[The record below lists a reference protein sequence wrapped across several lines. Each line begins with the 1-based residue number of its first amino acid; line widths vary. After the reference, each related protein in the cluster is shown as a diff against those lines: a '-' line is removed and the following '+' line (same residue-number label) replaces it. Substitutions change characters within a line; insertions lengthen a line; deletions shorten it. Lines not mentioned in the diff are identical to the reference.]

1 MEITRRG
8 FLALTSAAV
17 GAACGQTQDGTRPDV
32 ADGATTAD
40 DVTADLPTPAVDAAV
55 PEDRPVAVDAAPA
68 PDVAPDAVAS
78 PDVATVADDAPAPD
92 AGPDVATVADAGP
105 DVATVTDAGPDV
117 ATGADAGADVATGAD
132 AGSDVPT
139 LDATMMLPE
148 LGSVF
153 PLGLMAGDM
162 DATSAVLW
170 TRFTGVASLAL
181 RVERMVASRPVET
194 AVERELTPGPDGFTH
209 ALVEGL
215 TPGARYRAVFLTRD
229 GGRVTGRSS
238 FVRFRAAL
246 ADGALEVVTLGA
258 TSCTNALYRP
268 FAPLQR
274 IGDQGELDGFVH
286 LGDIAYCD
294 GSRTLDEFRAKYA
307 QNYTSEGF
315 RRMFR
320 EAGFYSTWDDHEVD
334 NNWDPERVNATTFAN
349 ARRAYFEHRAQR
361 RHPTEPDRLWRS
373 FRWGATLELFILDA
387 RGERRPSTRTT
398 RTAQYLSRAQMD
410 WLKDGLARST
420 ARFKVVANSV
430 PIANMPFTFGGGD
443 DRWEGY
449 ASARDEILDHI
460 TGRSIRGVWWLSGDF
475 HLGAVGKLESSGARS
490 AMRDIIA
497 GPGGQF
503 PNPLFL
509 SLLPSQFEFTTGEN
523 NTVTLRADP
532 VRNELTVRFINGAGR
547 VIFERA
553 FANP

>member
-1 MEITRRG
+1 MI
-8 FLALTSAAV
+8 TSAAV
-17 GAACGQTQDGTRPDV
+17 GAACGETQNGTRPDV
-32 ADGATTAD
+32 TDGAMKPDAAPD
-40 DVTADLPTPAVDAAV
+40 DRPDPAVDTALV
-55 PEDRPVAVDAAPA
+55 EDRPAPDDTATALDAGTDVVAPSEDIVPSPEDVVAPPEDAA
-68 PDVAPDAVAS
+68 
-78 PDVATVADDAPAPD
+78 APD
-92 AGPDVATVADAGP
+92 AGSDAAPDVGAGP
-105 DVATVTDAGPDV
+105 DAP
-117 ATGADAGADVATGAD
+117 
-132 AGSDVPT
+132 S

-148 LGSVF
+148 LPSVF

-181 RVERMVASRPVET
+181 RVERMEGARPVET
-194 AVERELTPGPDGFTH
+194 AVERALSPGPDGFTH

-215 TPGARYRAVFLTRD
+215 QPGARYRAVFLTRD

-238 FVRFRAAL
+238 PVRFRAAL

-274 IGDQGELDGFVH
+274 IGDHGELDGFVH
-286 LGDIAYCD
+286 LGDLAYCD
-294 GSRTLDEFRAKYA
+294 GSRSLDEFRAKYA
-307 QNYTSEGF
+307 QNYQSEGF

-420 ARFKVVANSV
+420 ARFKVIANSV

-449 ASARDEILDHI
+449 AAARDEILDHI

-475 HLGAVGKLESSGARS
+475 HLGAVGKLENAGARS

-532 VRNELTVRFINGAGR
+532 ARNELTVRFINGAGR

-553 FANP
+553 YANP